1 MSAFPKLKTGAVA
14 QYPASRALSQ
24 ATEVVRFLDG
34 TEQRYRARG
43 AAGRRWVI
51 RLDLLD
57 ETEIARLQ
65 EFFISAQGRFGSFS
79 FQDPWDGSVHADC
92 SLEAD
97 EFAMELVGETRGRLT
112 LVVRENN
119 N

>member
-14 QYPASRALSQ
+14 QYPASRALAH

-43 AAGRRWVI
+43 ATVRRWVI
-51 RLDLLD
+51 RLNLLD

-65 EFFISAQGRFGSFS
+65 EFFIAEQGRSGSFS
-79 FQDPWDGSVHADC
+79 FEDPWDGSVHANC
-92 SLEAD
+92 SLESD
-97 EFAMELVGETRGRLT
+97 EFAMEALGEARASVSLS
-112 LVVRENN
+112 LIHI
-119 N
+119 